1 MKIISK
7 LKAKQE
13 NSREQRI
20 QALAKEVFQVKEH
33 EKELWFVH
41 HGNLFCPCK
50 MICNEEKIVEYLNK
64 FRELYAERKFNG

>member
-20 QALAKEVFQVKEH
+20 QALAKEVFQVREH

-41 HGNLFCPCK
+41 HGNLFCPC
-50 MICNEEKIVEYLNK
+50 
-64 FRELYAERKFNG
+64 A